1 MIKTKKFLKIL
12 FADSICIF
20 HKKLLYLW
28 KNKKEMTG
36 ELYSNKDY
44 VYLFIENLYS
54 DKNRKDIEKFLHD
67 LIEFTVPD
75 TNVVNETNAELSFFY
90 GQEYIDE
97 DISLILGGLREEIE
111 EVADKHNINIEWL
124 SE

>member
-1 MIKTKKFLKIL
+1 
-12 FADSICIF
+12 
-20 HKKLLYLW
+20 
-28 KNKKEMTG
+28 MTA

-54 DKNRKDIEKFLHD
+54 DNDKKDIEKFLHD
-67 LIEFTVPD
+67 LIDFTDPD

-97 DISLILGGLREEIE
+97 DMSLIFDGLRDKIE
-111 EVADKHNINIEWL
+111 EVANKHNISFEWIV
-124 SE
+124 E